1 MLQVIV
7 SQAYPTKL
15 YFAKINLANE
25 LEGKNFIVDYLNHK
39 SQLYHYFVDKLV
51 NFNLK
56 LDDKTLKEMK
66 AAEHKTKS
74 NEIHLKRT
82 SEKAREVRR
91 ASNQVPLINNVM
103 IGGSMLNP
111 MVQHPK
117 MYPPAPT
124 SGGLMGPGQML
135 PMGQIGQM
143 IPMGA
148 KGHFVENKGNF
159 PPPPFYGRVPE
170 ISQNVAPT
178 FAGNP
183 SSAQTFKIK
192 LSSLLRDQ
200 ERFLQM

>member
-1 MLQVIV
+1 MLQVSV

-56 LDDKTLKEMK
+56 LDD
-66 AAEHKTKS
+66 
-74 NEIHLKRT
+74 KRT